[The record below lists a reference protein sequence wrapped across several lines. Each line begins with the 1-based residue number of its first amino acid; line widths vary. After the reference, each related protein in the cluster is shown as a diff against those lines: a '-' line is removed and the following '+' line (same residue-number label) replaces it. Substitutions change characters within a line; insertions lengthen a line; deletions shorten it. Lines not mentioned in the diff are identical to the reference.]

1 MLGARSSAFHFHKN
15 LKDSFCITWKDQCEN
30 VNFLVQGVRNGPNI
44 TLLVPCITES
54 SIEIKIKLK
63 FYFHTSFWCLKRFY
77 EGLKTFIKPFEA
89 PQRSVKIK
97 I

>member
-1 MLGARSSAFHFHKN
+1 MLGARSSAFDFHKT

-30 VNFLVQGVRNGPNI
+30 VNFPAQGVRNGPNI
-44 TLLVPCITES
+44 TLPVPCITES
-54 SIEIKIKLK
+54 SIEIKIKLN
-63 FYFHTSFWCLKRFY
+63 FYFHTFLWCLKRFY
-77 EGLKTFIKPFEA
+77 EGLKAFIKPFDA